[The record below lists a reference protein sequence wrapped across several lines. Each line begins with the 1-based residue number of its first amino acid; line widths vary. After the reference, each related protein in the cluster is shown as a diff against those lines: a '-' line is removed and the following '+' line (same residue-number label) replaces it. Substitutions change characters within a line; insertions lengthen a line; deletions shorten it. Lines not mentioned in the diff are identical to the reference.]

1 MCSGNGLSLVRY
13 PGITLA
19 YIPRT
24 STAMALTMMDKRL
37 PLFHEGFQIYVSFQC
52 RKWYKKQRYI
62 YVSLNHFNT
71 SGYKTLWLLRPSR
84 ESQLVIK
91 GAGSGSAQRVC
102 RILNAQVSPDQRIVL
117 AEMKWPKRT
126 FKKVLSMC
134 NISTWLTIHI
144 MRYDIFLFIF
154 VSKCTTI
161 FIIRFS

>member
-1 MCSGNGLSLVRY
+1 MCSGNGLSPVWY
-13 PGITLA
+13 QGITLA
-19 YIPRT
+19 NTPSA
-24 STAMALTMMDKRL
+24 STAIALTMKDKRL
-37 PLFHEGFQIYVSFQC
+37 LLFHEWLQIFVSFQC

-71 SGYKTLWLLRPSR
+71 SGYKTLWLLCPSR

-91 GAGSGSAQRVC
+91 GAGSAQRVC

-134 NISTWLTIHI
+134 NRSIWLTIHR

-154 VSKCTTI
+154 VSKCTII